1 VQILPRELYDREVWA
16 YADSVCLSDRP
27 SQVVVVGL
35 PKLLHIGSTPHDSH
49 HSATACQLS

>member
-1 VQILPRELYDREVWA
+1 VQILPRELYDSEVWA

-27 SQVVVVGL
+27 SQVVVV

-49 HSATACQLS
+49 HSATARQLS